1 MSNLSYFAIEPESGK
16 FIIADSSERVRAFA
30 QMQFENK
37 FMVTD
42 ENGFNAI
49 MNDQI
54 RRGHKMTE
62 VICVAPEPM
71 RNPVYASGDR
81 IIPTIPNPR
90 NDIDEEIRL
99 EKGREKD
106 VVRKEKMGALKQR
119 FLQNLRDPEK
129 IEHKPFRPRRI

>member
-1 MSNLSYFAIEPESGK
+1 VSNLSYFAIEPESGK
-16 FIIADSSERVRAFA
+16 FIIADSPERVRAFA

-49 MNDQI
+49 MNDQL

-62 VICVAPEPM
+62 IICVAPEPM
-71 RNPVYASGDR
+71 RNPVYASGDP
-81 IIPTIPNPR
+81 IQPTIPNPS
-90 NDIDEEIRL
+90 NDIDEEK
-99 EKGREKD
+99 EREKD

-119 FLQNLRDPEK
+119 FLQNLSNPEK
-129 IEHKPFRPRRI
+129 VEHKPFHPRRV